1 MDLKHEIARRLLR
14 ESYLLRNVT
23 EQLREQLE
31 VTLKNFHSFFS
42 QRQLQKTSIFGTNI
56 VENFFSIIR
65 AKIRCHR
72 SIRELEFTSIRYPNL
87 FEYGCVYSRAWIELV
102 KRFSLDCSYSF
113 PAHQVGSDRER
124 KYNDQNGRVRYQTA

>member
-56 VENFFSIIR
+56 VENFFQSFEPRLGTTAQFVSLSLLQLGIR
-65 AKIRCHR
+65 
-72 SIRELEFTSIRYPNL
+72 TSSSMGVCIQEPGL
-87 FEYGCVYSRAWIELV
+87 SW
-102 KRFSLDCSYSF
+102 
-113 PAHQVGSDRER
+113 
-124 KYNDQNGRVRYQTA
+124 